1 MCLYRQTPKT
11 HPFVSAGLSCKASSA
26 GSQLLKAQNSKL
38 EVANAARPRA
48 ASSQVVK
55 PLEVCLA
62 YSRLGKGTFP
72 LDLLNF
78 RSVSSLLEQTHHTP
92 GFPGLK
98 VWQCIPIQHS
108 VLAMAGAPE
117 ICLPGTRRLSSYLYN
132 NIQVVLLPGSSL
144 LMQPSF
150 LHPLQ
155 SI

>member
-26 GSQLLKAQNSKL
+26 GSQLLKVQSSKL

-72 LDLLNF
+72 LGLLNF
-78 RSVSSLLEQTHHTP
+78 RSGSSLLKQTHHTP

-98 VWQCIPIQHS
+98 VWQCIPNQHS
-108 VLAMAGAPE
+108 VLAMQVHQRSACQG
-117 ICLPGTRRLSSYLYN
+117 PGGSALTYTTTYRWYCFQVHLS
-132 NIQVVLLPGSSL
+132 
-144 LMQPSF
+144 
-150 LHPLQ
+150 
-155 SI
+155 